1 MGDKLIVL
9 VAIGDEETAKSF
21 TSTDHS
27 FELMDK
33 FDMAMMSRQIELSDY
48 DTLGAKGIDLDNMIK
63 NVLSNHV
70 HKRRNR
76 DEMNERYGKRE

>member
-1 MGDKLIVL
+1 MIVM
-9 VAIGDEETAKSF
+9 VAIADEETATRF

-27 FELMDK
+27 FELMER
-33 FDMAMMSRQIELSDY
+33 FDMTSMSREIELSDY

-63 NVLSNHV
+63 NVLRNHV

-76 DEMNERYGKRE
+76 NEMEGR